1 MKMVIEQRQMLKM
14 VMTTELRQAIELLQ
28 LSTYELFQ
36 FIHEQV
42 EENPLIELVE
52 GNQFDYMLN
61 RPTSGIRSNDQA
73 VDPLDFI
80 VQDEKSLYDYLI
92 EQVNVLNIS
101 ETQRQILHF
110 IILNL
115 DEQGYLAMSNEE
127 IQHFL
132 QVSSDD
138 VVESLHILHEL
149 EPIGVGARN
158 LAECLYIQAK
168 NKYPEDSLLQEVIAH
183 HLEKLADKK
192 WHDIARNLSISLE
205 KVNEIFTKI
214 QTFNP
219 KPGMNFTTKKPDY
232 VSPDIFVE
240 LDEENDTYTVS
251 LNHYYIPD
259 IKFNYHYAERLN
271 ESKELSQY
279 VNQYYK
285 KYDWLQKSIEQRR
298 TTILRIM
305 EVIIRRQRKFFE
317 QGFRS
322 LQPLTLKEVAEE
334 IGVHES
340 TVSRATANKIVQTPI
355 GTFELR
361 HLFSTR
367 LATSEGNDASQTKV
381 KELLKEI
388 IDHENKQ
395 KPLSDQKIAD
405 QLKKEKG
412 IVISRRTVAKYREE
426 MQIPSSSKR
435 KEIVVTK

>member
-1 MKMVIEQRQMLKM
+1 MRMVIEQRQMLKM

-52 GNQFDYMLN
+52 GNQFDFILP
-61 RPTSGIRSNDQA
+61 RPTSGIRSNDQEI
-73 VDPLDFI
+73 DPLDFV

-92 EQVNVLNIS
+92 EQVNVLDIS
-101 ETQRQILHF
+101 ETEKQILHF

-115 DEQGYLAMSNEE
+115 DEQGYLPMTNEE
-127 IQHFL
+127 IHHFL
-132 QVSSDD
+132 QVSVAD
-138 VVESLHILHEL
+138 VEKSLRILHEL
-149 EPIGVGARN
+149 EPLGVGARN
-158 LAECLYIQAK
+158 VAECLHIQAQK
-168 NKYPEDSLLQEVIAH
+168 LYPDDLLLQEVITH
-183 HLEKLADKK
+183 YLEKLADKK
-192 WHDIARNLSISLE
+192 WQEIARALNISLE
-205 KVNEIFTKI
+205 KVNELFEKI
-214 QTFNP
+214 QTLNP
-219 KPGMNFTTKKPDY
+219 KPGMNFSSRKPDY
-232 VSPDIFVE
+232 ISPDIFVE
-240 LDEENDTYTVS
+240 LDEEKGTYVVS
-251 LNHYYIPD
+251 LNQYYIPE
-259 IKFNYHYAERLN
+259 IRFNYHYAEQLN
-271 ESKELSQY
+271 SSKELAQY

-298 TTILRIM
+298 ETILKIM

-317 QGFRS
+317 QGFKS

-367 LATSEGNDASQTKV
+367 LATNQGSDASQTKV

-388 IDHENKQ
+388 IDREDKQ

-405 QLKKEKG
+405 LLKEEKG

-426 MQIPSSSKR
+426 MNIPSSSKR
-435 KEIVVTK
+435 KEIVV

>member
-1 MKMVIEQRQMLKM
+1 MRMVIEQRQMLKM

-52 GNQFDYMLN
+52 GNQFDFILP
-61 RPTSGIRSNDQA
+61 RPTSGIRSNDQEI
-73 VDPLDFI
+73 DPLDFV

-92 EQVNVLNIS
+92 EQVNVLDIS
-101 ETQRQILHF
+101 ETEKQILHF

-115 DEQGYLAMSNEE
+115 DEQGYLPMTNEE
-127 IQHFL
+127 IHHFL
-132 QVSSDD
+132 QVSVAD
-138 VVESLHILHEL
+138 VEKSLRILHEL
-149 EPIGVGARN
+149 EPLGVGARN
-158 LAECLYIQAK
+158 VAECLHIQAQK
-168 NKYPEDSLLQEVIAH
+168 LYSDDLLLHEVITH
-183 HLEKLADKK
+183 YLEKLADKK
-192 WHDIARNLSISLE
+192 WQEIARALNISLE
-205 KVNEIFTKI
+205 KVNELFEKI
-214 QTFNP
+214 QTLNP
-219 KPGMNFTTKKPDY
+219 KPGMNFSSRKPDY
-232 VSPDIFVE
+232 ISPDIFVE
-240 LDEENDTYTVS
+240 LDEEKGTYVVS
-251 LNHYYIPD
+251 LNQYYIPE
-259 IKFNYHYAERLN
+259 IRFNYHYAEQLN
-271 ESKELSQY
+271 SSKELAQY

-298 TTILRIM
+298 ETILKIM

-317 QGFRS
+317 QGFKS

-367 LATSEGNDASQTKV
+367 LATNQGSDASQTKV

-388 IDHENKQ
+388 IDREDKQ

-405 QLKKEKG
+405 LLKEEKG

-426 MQIPSSSKR
+426 MNIPSSSKR
-435 KEIVVTK
+435 KEIVV